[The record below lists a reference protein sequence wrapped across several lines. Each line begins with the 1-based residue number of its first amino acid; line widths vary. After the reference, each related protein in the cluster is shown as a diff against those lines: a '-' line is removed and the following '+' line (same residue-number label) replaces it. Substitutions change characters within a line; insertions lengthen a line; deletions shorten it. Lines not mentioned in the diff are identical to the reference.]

1 MARLDGTTRTVQVAA
16 GYSITAPGIT
26 GDATAY
32 SGVPGGTRAPGVE
45 NATDAFVDAMRETDM
60 AERQLIQIRVDGVN
74 PTMPHEEVRTA
85 AGEEGLVLETPDF
98 GANVGQVVLAVDE
111 DGAMSWYFPVDTAG
125 SLQPPD
131 VRGSGGTKRFII
143 RRVTP
148 QTPAGAP
155 NRGLVGMVGSKLLK
169 LLIYPLTDLALGA
182 VGEKFAAAWEGKYRP
197 YGTRFFEPAGY
208 RTPGLAQLQD
218 ADWDQLAQGPNLWF
232 VHGTFSTSHGGF
244 YQLPPEFLGALNEK
258 YQNRVVAF
266 DHPSLSVDPLAN
278 AAELSSRIP
287 DGMELE
293 VDIVAH
299 SRGGLVAR
307 AIAGELDGPLP
318 GLRVRRAVLVGTPN
332 HGTPLANP
340 DHMIDFLDRITTW
353 LNVIPPGPA
362 SVVTEVLEAVLT
374 AVKVLGHAA
383 LKGLPGL
390 TSMDPS
396 GEYLKRLNAGA
407 AADTVYY
414 AVGSDYDPVSGLRT
428 LAKSARN
435 LVMDRVFADS
445 ANDLVV
451 PTAGVYEGSA
461 DPAFPIPEDRRLVF
475 AKGDGIDHGGYFAR
489 PQFAER
495 LSEWLPG

>member
-1 MARLDGTTRTVQVAA
+1 MPRLDGTRGAVQVAP
-16 GYSITAPGIT
+16 GYRITAPGIR
-26 GDATAY
+26 GSATAHA
-32 SGVPGGTRAPGVE
+32 GVAGGTRAPGVE
-45 NATDAFVDAMRETDM
+45 DATGAFVEALRETDM
-60 AERQLIQIRVDGVN
+60 AERQLIEIQVEGTT

-98 GANVGQVVLAVDE
+98 GAEVGQVILAVDE
-111 DGAMSWYFPVDTAG
+111 DGAMSWHFPVDEAG
-125 SLQPPD
+125 GLQPPE
-131 VRGSGGTKRFII
+131 VRGSAGTKRFVI

-148 QTPAGAP
+148 PAPDGAP
-155 NRGLVGMVGSKLLK
+155 NRGLVGMVGGKLLK
-169 LLIYPLTDLALGA
+169 LLVFPLTDLALGA
-182 VGEKFAAAWEGKYRP
+182 VGEKFATAWEGKHRP
-197 YGTRFFEPAGY
+197 YGTRLFDPAGY
-208 RTPGLAQLQD
+208 RTKGLSPLGD
-218 ADWDQLAQGPNLWF
+218 ADWERLAGGPNLWF
-232 VHGTFSTSHGGF
+232 VHGTFSTSHGG
-244 YQLPPEFLGALNEK
+244 LLSGATRIVGELNEK
-258 YQNRVVAF
+258 YQNRVAAF

-278 AAELSSRIP
+278 AAELSNRIP
-287 DGMELE
+287 DGVELE
-293 VDIVAH
+293 VDIIAH

-307 AIAGELDGPLP
+307 AIAGELEGPLP
-318 GLRVRRAVLVGTPN
+318 GIRVRRAVLVGTPN
-332 HGTPLANP
+332 HGTPLADP
-340 DHMIDFLDRITTW
+340 EHMIDFLDRITTW

-374 AVKVLGHAA
+374 AVKVLGRAA

-390 TSMDPS
+390 SSMDPA
-396 GEYLKRLNAGA
+396 GEYLTKLNAGT

-428 LAKSARN
+428 LAKTARN

-489 PQFAER
+489 PEFAER